1 MLRVYI
7 FLAKYLYLMIK
18 NLIYRIKGGKLIAES
33 RIKAIDKIQ
42 AIANKESIQ
51 YDFERLDSYLS
62 PPS

>member
-1 MLRVYI
+1 
-7 FLAKYLYLMIK
+7 MIK